1 MSRAI
6 FQRMS
11 GTVLALLGEDSTL
24 RGTVACR
31 VNIEHGVQVTGDDGL
46 MVLERSVAT
55 IGAEHDPKVG
65 DTITHPDGTYKLD
78 VQMGNNGFNK
88 RFILLPVAP

>member
-1 MSRAI
+1 MTRAI

-11 GTVLALLGEDSTL
+11 NTVLALMGEDCTL
-24 RGTVACR
+24 RGNVPCR
-31 VNIEHGVQVTGDDGL
+31 ANIEHGVQVTGEDGL

-55 IGAEHDPKVG
+55 IGAEHEPKVG
-65 DTITHPDGTYKLD
+65 DVLTHPDGTYRLD

-88 RFILLPVAP
+88 RFMLVAVT